1 MKFPTQLT
9 RWCSCTLLMTLLA
22 ACGGGS
28 DSAPLVVPT
37 TTLPTTAAQCYQ
49 LTNGNSF
56 RNSDNLSITRDITIQ
71 AATYNGVAV
80 QSRVSSISNAGTL
93 TLAPDKFETFST
105 ITVDGKYNRLAAR
118 HTSST
123 GDISEAVFSGF
134 LRSLNLAVGQT
145 ETYTYTVSSPEGA
158 SIGKLEHTLQLLA
171 IEDVVTAA
179 GTFKNA
185 CKFSLVDNAPG
196 DQPPVGFSDIFWYAP
211 GWGNV
216 KEIVEFPYTP
226 GGVYVPTITA
236 EAILILK
243 GTL

>member
-1 MKFPTQLT
+1 MKLFNQLT
-9 RWCSCTLLMTLLA
+9 RLYLSMLLMTLLV
-22 ACGGGS
+22 ACGGGG
-28 DSAPLVVPT
+28 DAPSAAST
-37 TTLPTTAAQCYQ
+37 TAVPTTAAQCYQ

-80 QSRVSSISNAGTL
+80 QSRVSTISNAGTL

-118 HTSST
+118 YTSST

-145 ETYTYTVSSPEGA
+145 ETYTYTVSSSEGA
-158 SIGKLEHTLQLLA
+158 AIGKLEHTLQLLA

-185 CKFSLVDNAPG
+185 CKFSLVDKAPG

-216 KEIVEFPYTP
+216 KEIVEHPYTP
-226 GGVYVPTITA
+226 GGMVIPPS
-236 EAILILK
+236 LSSMQSRGLMS
-243 GTL
+243 